1 MSFSQDSFA
10 TGASFAE
17 YIDWR
22 VDHPSDDLMT
32 ELLHAEFE
40 DETGTTR
47 RLTRAEVLTYV
58 NVVAGAGNET
68 TVKLIGWT
76 GKVLADHPDQR
87 RELAR
92 NRSLIPNAIEEI
104 LRYEPPTPHVAR
116 YVVRSV
122 EYYGQKVP
130 EGSAMLFLAGAAN
143 RDPRRYPD
151 GDRFDIHREIG
162 QHLTFG
168 RGIHFCMGA
177 ALARMQGRVA
187 LDEVLQRFPEWEVDR
202 DSAAGI
208 HLDRSRLGDAAGPH
222 PLSHG
227 RVPAASQAGVPG
239 TRSWRRLEFASGGGP
254 MQGLAA
260 ASILLLVG
268 ISLVVGV
275 RLLALWL
282 RTRGLPELLLGTML
296 VLLCGIGYPGQIVAL
311 RLEGAAVVPVYLL
324 SNVAIS
330 VAIALLYLFTWRV
343 FRAQDR
349 WALVFACAGAA
360 ALGFNTVARAQE
372 VLVTHDIRMGAANM
386 LEGMLQTAAVSVAYL
401 WTAWESLRHHEMM
414 KRRVR
419 IGLADPTV
427 ANRFLLWGT
436 MSLFACM
443 GIRGVPPRSRW
454 AST

>member
-1 MSFSQDSFA
+1 MTVTSGSDVYYDPYDVQINTDPYPTFRRLREEAPLYRNEKHDFYALSRFEDVERGFVDRETYISGRGAVLELIKSDIKMPPGVLIFEDPPVHTVHRSLLSRVFTPRRMNALEPKVREFCARSLDPLVGAKSFDFVRDLGAQMPMRVVGMLFGIPEQDQEAIRDETQANLRTEPGQPVNFSQDRFA

-87 RELAR
+87 RELVED
-92 NRSLIPNAIEEI
+92 RSLIPNAIEEI
-104 LRYEPPTPHVAR
+104 LRYEPPAPHVGR
-116 YVVRSV
+116 YVARSV
-122 EYYGQKVP
+122 EHYGQKVP

-143 RDPRRYPD
+143 RDDRRYPD

-202 DSAAGI
+202 DNA
-208 HLDRSRLGDAAGPH
+208 
-222 PLSHG
+222 
-227 RVPAASQAGVPG
+227 
-239 TRSWRRLEFASGGGP
+239 RLEST
-254 MQGLAA
+254 
-260 ASILLLVG
+260 ST
-268 ISLVVGV
+268 V
-275 RLLALWL
+275 RGWE
-282 RTRGLPELLLGTML
+282 TLP
-296 VLLCGIGYPGQIVAL
+296 
-311 RLEGAAVVPVYLL
+311 
-324 SNVAIS
+324 
-330 VAIALLYLFTWRV
+330 V
-343 FRAQDR
+343 F
-349 WALVFACAGAA
+349 
-360 ALGFNTVARAQE
+360 
-372 VLVTHDIRMGAANM
+372 I
-386 LEGMLQTAAVSVAYL
+386 
-401 WTAWESLRHHEMM
+401 
-414 KRRVR
+414 
-419 IGLADPTV
+419 P
-427 ANRFLLWGT
+427 
-436 MSLFACM
+436 
-443 GIRGVPPRSRW
+443 
-454 AST
+454 